1 MSTSTRHVDKGF
13 GLQVCGGEV
22 VTVEVVAGV
31 DVVAAAAG
39 WWRREGDDEGDGGD
53 DVDCGVDGVV
63 TDGVMMAAA
72 GVVFAGGWPDS
83 GDGAGFNERRGR
95 SEDEHE

>member
-1 MSTSTRHVDKGF
+1 MGVKWWWLSWWYE
-13 GLQVCGGEV
+13 GGSGD
-22 VTVEVVAGV
+22 GV
-31 DVVAAAAG
+31 DGDVVV
-39 WWRREGDDEGDGGD
+39 EGDGGDERVFVEMVLVTNGGD

-72 GVVFAGGWPDS
+72 GVVFVGGWPDS

-95 SEDEHE
+95 SEDHE